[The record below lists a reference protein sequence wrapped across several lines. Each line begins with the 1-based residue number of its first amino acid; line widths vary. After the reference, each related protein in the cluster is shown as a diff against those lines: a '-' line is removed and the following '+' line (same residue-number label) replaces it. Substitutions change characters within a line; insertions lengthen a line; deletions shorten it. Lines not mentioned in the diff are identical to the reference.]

1 MTGDHDVLGT
11 HERKPR
17 CFDTMIQNIILP
29 QIGFALEQKNNAM
42 KGDHDVLETH
52 EGKPRCHWFQ
62 IEVPKLLD
70 PDLAE
75 KCNSDDG
82 KEVFS

>member
-52 EGKPRCHWFQ
+52 EGKPRCFDTMIQNIILPQ
-62 IEVPKLLD
+62 IG
-70 PDLAE
+70 LALE
-75 KCNSDDG
+75 QK
-82 KEVFS
+82 